1 MNVFNFIELNGFT
14 VKLLIVTVIVAV
26 AELLLKKFGKKL
38 PAFVVKYLPL
48 ILAFIAEFVAVM
60 ISKDGTIIPEEV
72 LCGGLM
78 AYSIGTLAAVWVR
91 KLFRGEV
98 SKDELF
104 LLIKSVAGNLCG
116 DDSAAV
122 NAIVK
127 LLRNFSAGA
136 GDHDILRKS
145 IALLLKK
152 AARQGVSDA
161 EITAAAEE
169 ILLSANRIKEK

>member
-1 MNVFNFIELNGFT
+1 MNVLNFIELNGFT
-14 VKLLIVTVIVAV
+14 VKLLIVTIIVAV

-38 PAFVVKYLPL
+38 PAFVVNYLPL
-48 ILAFIAEFVAVM
+48 ILAFISEFIAEYIVTGDAIAV
-60 ISKDGTIIPEEV
+60 EEV

-78 AYSIGTLAAVWVR
+78 AYSIGMLTAVWVR
-91 KLFRGEV
+91 KLFRGEIE
-98 SKDELF
+98 KDELF

-116 DDSAAV
+116 DDSAVV

-127 LLRNFSAGA
+127 LLRNFSAST